1 MILRPQRGK
10 LPVELPVSL
19 SDFDVVNAGVTMRHQ
34 PVTVEFPVFI
44 AVGAI
49 PLTLG
54 RLELIAVTGC
64 DAVIG
69 EGPKFF
75 DKSIVQFFRP
85 LIFQK
90 FDDLVASLQEGIAV
104 APDAVWSIR

>member
-10 LPVELPVSL
+10 LSVELPVSL

-54 RLELIAVTGC
+54 RLELIAITGC

-69 EGPKFF
+69 EGPKFL
-75 DKSIVQFFRP
+75 DESVVQFFRP
-85 LIFQK
+85 RIFK
-90 FDDLVASLQEGIAV
+90 NFDDVISALQE
-104 APDAVWSIR
+104 SIWKTPVHGW